1 MLLKSVLFKAAP
13 PIKPPSTF
21 GLANSSFAFEGLQ
34 LPPYKMEIESAI
46 SEDYWVVRVSRINKC
61 IASACAAVAVK
72 PVPIAQIGSYAI
84 VVCTICS
91 GVR

>member
-1 MLLKSVLFKAAP
+1 MLLKSALFKAAP

-46 SEDYWVVRVSRINKC
+46 SGEY
-61 IASACAAVAVK
+61 
-72 PVPIAQIGSYAI
+72 
-84 VVCTICS
+84 
-91 GVR
+91 